1 MPKGPNPAELRR
13 LARLGAQARLA
24 ELDQERA
31 AILRLFPE
39 LGRGGAPAAAASQP
53 APAAPVRQR
62 RPLTPAERRAISER
76 MKAYW
81 AARRKAAAKKA

>member
-1 MPKGPNPAELRR
+1 MPRGVKPGELRR
-13 LARLGAQARLA
+13 LAQLGARARLD
-24 ELDQERA
+24 ELERERA
-31 AILRLFPE
+31 AILRMFPE
-39 LGRGGAPAAAASQP
+39 LGRGGA
-53 APAAPVRQR
+53 APASTPTAAPARRR

>member
-1 MPKGPNPAELRR
+1 MPRALDPSELRR
-13 LARLGAQARLA
+13 LARVGAQARLA
-24 ELDQERA
+24 ELEQERA

-39 LGRGGAPAAAASQP
+39 LGRGATTTPAAATQAT
-53 APAAPVRQR
+53 PVRR
-62 RPLTPAERRAISER
+62 RRRLTPAERRAISER